1 MIYEHHVILRG
12 IIEQA
17 PKPDMQAGEQ
27 GVYRLTL
34 GVKRGSG
41 NLDHLPVMMTEALL
55 KELPSAELGAE
66 IAIAGE
72 LRTRPVYD
80 EANVKHKDLYVWA
93 TRRYEVAGKTGN
105 QVILCGS
112 VRDAARYQETPGGY
126 KITELEVEV
135 HHRDK
140 VHHIPLVIWSGAA
153 KAARWLERGDEVQT
167 VGRLQ
172 SRIYTKRLP
181 DGRIAEKTTIEVS
194 CWRIAM
200 PEKRIR
206 KNTNEEAGR

>member
-1 MIYEHHVILRG
+1 M
-12 IIEQA
+12 
-17 PKPDMQAGEQ
+17 
-27 GVYRLTL
+27 YRLTM
-34 GVKRGSG
+34 GVKRDSG
-41 NLDHLPVMMTEALL
+41 KLDHLPVRMTEALM
-55 KELPSAELGAE
+55 KELQATVLGAE

-93 TRRYEVAGKTGN
+93 TKRYEAAGKTDN

-112 VRDAARYQETPGGY
+112 VRDAARYKETPGGY

-140 VHHIPLVIWSGAA
+140 VYHIPLVVWSGAA
-153 KAARWLERGDEVQT
+153 RAARWLERGDEVQT

-181 DGRIAEKTTIEVS
+181 DGRIAERTTIEVS

-206 KNTNEEAGR
+206 KNTDEGAAK

>member
-1 MIYEHHVILRG
+1 
-12 IIEQA
+12 
-17 PKPDMQAGEQ
+17 
-27 GVYRLTL
+27 
-34 GVKRGSG
+34 
-41 NLDHLPVMMTEALL
+41 MMTEALL
-55 KELPSAELGAE
+55 KEFPSTEPGAE

-93 TRRYEVAGKTGN
+93 TKRYEKAGKTDN

-112 VRDAARYQETPGGY
+112 VRDAAKYKETPGGY

-140 VHHIPLVIWSGAA
+140 VHCIPLVIWSGAA

-172 SRIYTKRLP
+172 SRMYTKRLP
-181 DGRIAEKTTIEVS
+181 DGRLAERTTIEVS
-194 CWRIAM
+194 CWRITM
-200 PEKRIR
+200 PEKRIH
-206 KNTNEEAGR
+206 KNTDKEVAK

>member
-1 MIYEHHVILRG
+1 
-12 IIEQA
+12 
-17 PKPDMQAGEQ
+17 
-27 GVYRLTL
+27 
-34 GVKRGSG
+34 
-41 NLDHLPVMMTEALL
+41 MMTEALL
-55 KELPSAELGAE
+55 KELNAENPGAE

-72 LRTRPVYD
+72 LRTRPVFD
-80 EANVKHKDLYVWA
+80 EGNVKHKDVYVWA
-93 TRRYEVAGKTGN
+93 TKRYEAAGKTDN

-112 VRDAARYQETPGGY
+112 VRDTARYKETPGGY

-135 HHRDK
+135 QHRGK
-140 VHHIPLVIWSGAA
+140 THFIPLVVWSGAA

-172 SRIYTKRLP
+172 SRLYTKRLP
-181 DGRIAEKTTIEVS
+181 DGRISEKTTIEVS

-206 KNTNEEAGR
+206 KNTDEEAAK